1 MGVTISHPSG
11 SFQIFAFRRFPQ
23 NVLLDVRLEAF
34 NYPSL
39 DAGSAIFIALWN
51 EKLPRG
57 KMVSSDKGESENLI
71 KLTSVHSDECHF
83 GLQSFI
89 SSGLQS
95 SNVAG
100 FAFKSQSLS
109 SAKPSFLMHTTVR
122 DLDALKQSPEHNV
135 HGPINQSPWHLM
147 LLVHS
152 RYVLGVRRMSQRS
165 VLGGLRSQKI
175 VRNCWPAPHSLEHCS
190 LLRTFQLKV
199 IWFRHF
205 N

>member
-1 MGVTISHPSG
+1 MGHGMTRLFIPEQSWVLQYLIPAGRSKYLHFDDSRRMFSLTSG
-11 SFQIFAFRRFPQ
+11 SRHLIIRRWMPDPQ
-23 NVLLDVRLEAF
+23 FLLHYGMRNCRE
-34 NYPSL
+34 
-39 DAGSAIFIALWN
+39 
-51 EKLPRG
+51 E
-57 KMVSSDKGESENLI
+57 KMVSIDKGESENLI

-135 HGPINQSPWHLM
+135 HGPINQSP
-147 LLVHS
+147 
-152 RYVLGVRRMSQRS
+152 
-165 VLGGLRSQKI
+165 
-175 VRNCWPAPHSLEHCS
+175 
-190 LLRTFQLKV
+190 
-199 IWFRHF
+199 
-205 N
+205 

>member
-51 EKLPRG
+51 EKLSRG

-135 HGPINQSPWHLM
+135 HGPINQSP
-147 LLVHS
+147 
-152 RYVLGVRRMSQRS
+152 
-165 VLGGLRSQKI
+165 
-175 VRNCWPAPHSLEHCS
+175 
-190 LLRTFQLKV
+190 
-199 IWFRHF
+199 
-205 N
+205 